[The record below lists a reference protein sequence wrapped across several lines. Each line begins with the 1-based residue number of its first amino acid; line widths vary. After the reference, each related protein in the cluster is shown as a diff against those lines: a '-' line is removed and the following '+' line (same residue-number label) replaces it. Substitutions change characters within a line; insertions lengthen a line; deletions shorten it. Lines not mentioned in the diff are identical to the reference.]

1 MFKIIEGEG
10 KEEEED
16 FFLYVVFGGKRR
28 EKTSFRVKE
37 FLFGRVGV
45 RGEVI

>member
-1 MFKIIEGEG
+1 MLKTTEGEG

-16 FFLYVVFGGKRR
+16 SSSYVVFGGKRR
-28 EKTSFRVKE
+28 EKTSPRVKE
-37 FLFGRVGV
+37 FLLGRVGV